1 MKEKINISTEISEM
15 EKRKKSIEKT
25 MKLKA
30 DSLEKSKKLIK
41 LYWDGP
47 REKERHRLLK
57 SEMKRV
63 IYYYE
68 SYRN

>member
-41 LYWDGP
+41 LY
-47 REKERHRLLK
+47 
-57 SEMKRV
+57 
-63 IYYYE
+63 
-68 SYRN
+68 